1 LPFDCAQGF
10 PSEVEGCGFCVDRRG
25 FAASHA
31 CTTWVQNRDVE
42 RPSPSGITWT
52 IAGERIAL
60 LSWPRAIL
68 LQLAHPL
75 VAAGVAQHSGFRAS
89 PFARLHSTLTAMRQL
104 TFGSDEAA
112 AAARRRILGIHDR
125 VNGTLHEAVGAH
137 TGGARYSAH
146 DPGLLLWV
154 HATLL
159 DSHVRILEPVLRPFT
174 PEERDRYCREAALF
188 AVALGATPDAVPRTW
203 QQLQDFITAQIENGQ
218 VTVGAEAR
226 ALAAAILRPAFA
238 RVMWPLQQA
247 SELVT
252 IGSLPP
258 AIRSGYGFAWNATRE
273 RRRQRVLATLRTL
286 RAVTPDLFARW
297 PEARRVVPDDLL
309 EES

>member
-1 LPFDCAQGF
+1 
-10 PSEVEGCGFCVDRRG
+10 
-25 FAASHA
+25 
-31 CTTWVQNRDVE
+31 
-42 RPSPSGITWT
+42 
-52 IAGERIAL
+52 
-60 LSWPRAIL
+60 
-68 LQLAHPL
+68 
-75 VAAGVAQHSGFRAS
+75 VAQHSGFRSS
-89 PFARLHSTLTAMRQL
+89 PFVRLHSTVTAMRQL

-112 AAARRRILGIHDR
+112 AAALRRILGIHDR
-125 VNGTLHEAVGAH
+125 VNGTLHEAVGPHA
-137 TGGARYSAH
+137 GGVRYSAH

-203 QQLQDFITAQIENGQ
+203 QQLQDFITAQIESGQ

-238 RVMWPLQQA
+238 RFMWPLQQA

-258 AIRSGYGFAWNATRE
+258 AIRSGYGFTWNATRE
-273 RRRQRVLATLRTL
+273 RRRQRVLATLRAL
-286 RAVTPDLFARW
+286 RAVTPDRLARW
-297 PEARRVVPDDLL
+297 PEARRVVKHSSAVPLQR
-309 EES
+309 SAR